1 MWLLLLLVAASPA
14 WAFTD
19 GWKTAGATYFDAP
32 DYWKAAFQPGKFGDL
47 YGNSCGYLDRTAG
60 VEPSNA
66 GFPLP
71 FDGVG
76 AVSDSM
82 PEHTGKKY
90 SNSRGRSCGRCYE
103 IRCKTGLVVSG
114 DGVTPK
120 SIYEGYYLPRY
131 APDLLDPEG
140 RPWPGKPD
148 EYKELRYTQ
157 CREDVESIVI
167 TIIDS
172 CPCVYIGGRK
182 QASCCGP
189 LPHFDLSFWA
199 FNKLAHPLY
208 GNMMM
213 EYRPVAC
220 DTREPLQTE
229 KPYISDTV
237 YGDGPGAGWGWRSYG
252 EQQSTL
258 LAENEGLYQSTA
270 TCLILTPGG
279 GVSFH
284 CRGCEKE
291 GFQPFNKKYA
301 LEFWIRSRSTEVKSL
316 NGEGGVLALRLSLS
330 QMHNL
335 EYSETGT
342 FTKPSTFCNSRAT
355 LADYTPVG
363 ETGDWLQF
371 QIPFTDFQCEGELR
385 ISGVNR
391 IVMAAP
397 AGYDLK
403 DVEFCLDE
411 VRII

>member
-14 WAFTD
+14 WASTD

-71 FDGVG
+71 FDGIRI
-76 AVSDSM
+76 VSIAAHHSVKRLDVI
-82 PEHTGKKY
+82 G
-90 SNSRGRSCGRCYE
+90 SCGRCYE

-148 EYKELRYTQ
+148 EYEELRYTQ
-157 CREDVESIVI
+157 CREDAETIVI

-172 CPCVYIGGRK
+172 CPCVYIGGRR
-182 QASCCGP
+182 QMPCCGP

-199 FNKLAHPLY
+199 FDKLAHPLY
-208 GNMMM
+208 GNMMI

-237 YGDGPGAGWGWRSYG
+237 YGDGPGAGWGWASYG
-252 EQQSTL
+252 EQESTL
-258 LAENEGLYQSTA
+258 LAKNEGLNHSTA
-270 TCLILTPGG
+270 TCMILTPGG
-279 GVSFH
+279 GLSFH

-291 GFQPFNKKYA
+291 GFQPFNNTYA

-316 NGEGGVLALRLSLS
+316 DGKGDVLALELYLS

-335 EYSETGT
+335 EYSEAGA
-342 FTKPSTFCNSRAT
+342 FTKPATFCNSK
-355 LADYTPVG
+355 LALVDYTPVG
-363 ETGDWLQF
+363 KTDDWLQF
-371 QIPFTDFQCEGELR
+371 QIPFVDFNCEGELNL
-385 ISGVNR
+385 SGVNR
-391 IVMAAP
+391 IVFED
-397 AGYDLK
+397 GDVK
-403 DVEFCLDE
+403 NVEFCLDE